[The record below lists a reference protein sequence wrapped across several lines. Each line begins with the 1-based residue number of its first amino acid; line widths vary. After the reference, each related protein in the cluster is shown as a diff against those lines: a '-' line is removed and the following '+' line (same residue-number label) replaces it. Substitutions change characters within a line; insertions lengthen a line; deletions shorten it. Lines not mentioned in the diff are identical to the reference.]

1 MTQALMAPTDPPRGV
16 LALTGADRVDFLQGL
31 ISNDVRLLAP
41 ERVLWAALLTAQGKY
56 LHDFFLYSRG
66 ETILIEGE
74 GARIA
79 DLKKRLALYK
89 LRAKVALADVSAD
102 WAVWVGWGEG
112 ALAALGLTER
122 GQATPLG
129 DGIVAVDPRL
139 AALGVRLIA
148 PVATGCAGLAAQG
161 FVAGDGQDY
170 QALRLTLGVPEGS
183 RDLVPEKSI
192 LLENGF
198 DELGGVAWDKGCY
211 IGQELTARTKY
222 RALIK
227 KRLMPVRIDGDLPA
241 SGTPILGADGHE
253 AGELRGGAGGLALAL
268 IRLEALA
275 KGGTLSA
282 GDAAIVPLPPA
293 WLALPSGESG

>member
-1 MTQALMAPTDPPRGV
+1 MVQALMAPVVPARGI
-16 LALTGADRVDFLQGL
+16 LALAGDDRVSFLQGL
-31 ISNDVRLLAP
+31 ISNDVRRLAP
-41 ERVLWAALLTAQGKY
+41 ERALWAALLTAQGKY
-56 LHDFFLYSRG
+56 LHDFFLYQHG

-79 DLKKRLALYK
+79 DLKKRLALYR
-89 LRAKVALADVSAD
+89 LRAKVAIEDVTAL

-112 ALAALGLTER
+112 TPAALGLTER

-129 DGIVAVDPRL
+129 QGIVAVDPRL
-139 AALGVRLIA
+139 AALGIRLIA
-148 PVATGCAGLAAQG
+148 PVATGFALLEAQG
-161 FVAGDGQDY
+161 FVAGDWPDY
-170 QALRLTLGVPEGS
+170 QALRLRLGVPDGS

-198 DELGGVAWDKGCY
+198 DELDGVAWDKGCY

-227 KRLMPVRIDGDLPA
+227 KRLMPVRIDGALPA
-241 SGTPILGADGHE
+241 PGTPILGPDGQE
-253 AGELRGGAGGLALAL
+253 AGELRAGAGGLALAL

-275 KGGTLSA
+275 KGERLMVGE
-282 GDAAIVPLPPA
+282 AAVVPLPPA
-293 WLALPSGESG
+293 WLALASS